1 MDFATFVFDQ
11 LPPAPGRVLEIGCG
25 REGGLVEQLVV
36 RGYDALGVDP
46 DAPEG
51 DRFVRAEF
59 QTLDGEW
66 DAVVAG
72 RVLHHVNPLDE
83 SLGTLARLAPLLL
96 VDEFAWNLIDAA
108 AQDWYEG
115 QHRMLR
121 AAGAEPYGPASLDD
135 WRLRHQG
142 LHSDDVVLRA
152 LGAHYEET
160 AFERVPYM
168 HRWLGGPS
176 SEALEQSL
184 VDAGMF
190 PAIGYRWAG
199 TSASTSTTFSSAD
212 SR

>member
-1 MDFATFVFDQ
+1 MLMDFATFVFDQ

-59 QTLDGEW
+59 QTLEGEW

-72 RVLHHVNPLDE
+72 RVLHHVNPLGE
-83 SLGTLARLAPLLL
+83 SLGKLARQAPLLL

-152 LGAHYEET
+152 LGAHYEEI

-199 TSASTSTTFSSAD
+199 TSRVLSRAAS
-212 SR
+212 